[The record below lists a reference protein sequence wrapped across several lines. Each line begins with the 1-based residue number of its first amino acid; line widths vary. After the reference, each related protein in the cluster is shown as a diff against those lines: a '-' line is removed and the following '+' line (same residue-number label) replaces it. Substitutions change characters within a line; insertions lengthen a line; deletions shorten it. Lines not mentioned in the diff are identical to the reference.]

1 MAEEGMSEL
10 EAKESELIFKL
21 ELFASLPPRLRKLL
35 LKFRRYTSGRADQVF
50 VHQGEY
56 TEDFHYV
63 LSGSI
68 SAYRTELDGKT
79 ELFEFLGGHSWFGEA
94 SAISNQPSLATYK
107 ADVPCTLLSL
117 DGGTFKILYK
127 DPTNQEFRKRIDERY
142 RRQSLAAHMRTM
154 PIFKGLPKDQL
165 AALKSEARFETHPKG
180 KLLAREGEAQD
191 AIYMVRSGAIS
202 CTRKLPSGVEQ
213 VLEYHMNNSSF
224 GERSLAEED
233 ARWPGSY
240 TTLAPTDLLVISRAA
255 IRSTL
260 GEGTGKLAAL
270 ERAALALVQETS
282 GTGAGPEARS
292 EDELEVLVKG
302 GRVKGGE
309 ALVIDLQRC
318 VRCNMCVETCVA
330 VHEDRVPRLSKK
342 GQRTPAVIELVPT
355 EISLATSCYNCDI
368 PECMMA
374 CSYGAIRRDSEGL
387 IRFVYDNCVGCSAC
401 VSACPYGVIR
411 YTPPPGSAPIVPKE
425 SFLESIPWLGNLF
438 KKPAGEQPA
447 DAAAPAAEAPKPSP
461 VLSARG
467 EKVQGKSIKC
477 DLCAGLPFEGCV
489 YNCPTSAISRK
500 DPTSLQFGKDEIRT
514 RVVEGSISDAVHG
527 RRAGGTH
534 G

>member
-1 MAEEGMSEL
+1 MVDEIKSEL
-10 EAKESELIFKL
+10 ETQENELIFKL
-21 ELFASLPPRLRKLL
+21 ELFAGLPPRLRKLL
-35 LKFRRYTSGRADQVF
+35 LKFRRYTPGQADAVF
-50 VHQGEY
+50 VQQGEY
-56 TEDFHYV
+56 TEEFHYV

-68 SAYRTELDGKT
+68 SAYRTDVDGKT
-79 ELFEFLGGHSWFGEA
+79 ELFEFLGPHDWFGEA

-107 ADVPCTLLSL
+107 ADAACTLLTI

-127 DPTNQEFRKRIDERY
+127 DSANQDFRRRIDERY

-154 PIFKGLPKDQL
+154 PVFRNLPKDQL
-165 AALKSEARFETHPKG
+165 AAIKSHVRFETHPKG
-180 KLLAREGEAQD
+180 KVIATEGAD
-191 AIYMVRSGAIS
+191 ADAVYMVRSGAIS
-202 CTRKLPSGVEQ
+202 CSRKLPSGQ
-213 VLEYHMNNSSF
+213 DQILEYHMNNSSF
-224 GERSLAEED
+224 GERSLALGTTK
-233 ARWPGSY
+233 WPGTY
-240 TTLAPTDLLVISRAA
+240 TTLAPTDVLVISKAA
-255 IRSTL
+255 VESTL
-260 GEGTGKLAAL
+260 GGDAKSL
-270 ERAALALVQETS
+270 EVLQKASFALAHEPSAGRGVGAPRQEKS
-282 GTGAGPEARS
+282 A
-292 EDELEVLVKG
+292 DELEVLVKG

-374 CSYGAIRRDSEGL
+374 CNYGAIRRDSEGL
-387 IRFVYDNCVGCSAC
+387 IRFVYDNCVGCAMC

-411 YTPPPGSAPIVPKE
+411 YTPPPGSAPIVPE
-425 SFLESIPWLGNLF
+425 ENFLETIPFIGHLF
-438 KKPAGEQPA
+438 KK
-447 DAAAPAAEAPKPSP
+447 AAPAAAAAGVAPEVKKADPI
-461 VLSARG
+461 LSARG

-500 DPTSLQFGKDEIRT
+500 DPTAIRFDEEQIHS
-514 RVVEGSISDAVHG
+514 RVVDGSIADAVRGPGHG
-527 RRAGGTH
+527 
-534 G
+534 